1 MAVVDSKDFN
11 KLLRDLEVSIVD
23 AWQET
28 GTFFKNTTPV
38 RTGNARS
45 RTRTVGKKISG
56 DYAYAGRLDE
66 GWSKQAPNGMSDPS
80 LEYFEKEINNIVRK
94 YG

>member
-1 MAVVDSKDFN
+1 MVEVDTKAAR
-11 KLLRDLEVSIVD
+11 KLLRDVD
-23 AWQET
+23 RAIRDTWQDT
-28 GTFFKNTTPV
+28 GVFFKNTTPV

-45 RTRTVGKKISG
+45 RTRQVANKISA

-80 LEYFEKEINNIVRK
+80 VEYFVDQLTARIGRL
-94 YG
+94 